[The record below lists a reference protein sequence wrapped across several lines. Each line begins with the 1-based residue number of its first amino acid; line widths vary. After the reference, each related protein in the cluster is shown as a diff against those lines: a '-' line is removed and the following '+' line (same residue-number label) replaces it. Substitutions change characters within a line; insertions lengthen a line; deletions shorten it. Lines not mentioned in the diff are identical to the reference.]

1 MKRIILIGL
10 LGIMGASVAEAG
22 AIGRMLFGPRRAGGG
37 GCYGASYA
45 PQAGGGCYGAS
56 YASACG
62 SAVANPAVGAS
73 GCYGSSYGL
82 SGASYAVPAPMITP
96 AVAPM
101 AIPSMQSSCPG
112 GVCPVGLAPVRLPA
126 DRRVRLA
133 EGEAP
138 PTADTERVP
147 TAAVE
152 PVAGMVRR
160 TAERVPTASIDLPG
174 VAIPADPGDGGV
186 AIPLDV
192 PGDGPRLART
202 RG

>member
-10 LGIMGASVAEAG
+10 LGIMGTSVAEAG
-22 AIGRMLFGPRRAGGG
+22 AIGRMLFGPRRAAAGG

-62 SAVANPAVGAS
+62 VAVAAPVVSSG

-82 SGASYAVPAPMITP
+82 PAASYAVPAPI
-96 AVAPM
+96 VAPAPAM

-112 GVCPVGLAPVRLPA
+112 GVCPVGLVPERLPA

-138 PTADTERVP
+138 PPADTERVP

-174 VAIPADPGDGGV
+174 VAIPADPGGGGV
-186 AIPLDV
+186 AIPLDL
-192 PGDGPRLART
+192 PGEGPRLART